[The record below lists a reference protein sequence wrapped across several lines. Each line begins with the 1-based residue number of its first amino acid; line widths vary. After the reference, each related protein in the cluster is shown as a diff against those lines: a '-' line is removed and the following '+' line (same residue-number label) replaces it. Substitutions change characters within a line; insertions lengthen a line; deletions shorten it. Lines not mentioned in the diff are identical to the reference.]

1 MSTQVQ
7 LTRSSRL
14 ADAAWRYQIV
24 LDGQN
29 AGVIRNGATAQ
40 LSTPPGE
47 HTLQIRSLHIVNRHI
62 GLASPP
68 ATFNLDDGKHA
79 QFLCHAPSFAQALP
93 QWITCLRGD
102 RSQWIK
108 LERIASLD

>member
-1 MSTQVQ
+1 MSAELQIS
-7 LTRSSRL
+7 RSSRL

-24 LDGQN
+24 LDGQD
-29 AGVIRNGATAQ
+29 AGMIRNGETAQ
-40 LSTPPGE
+40 LSTSPGE
-47 HTLQIRSLHIVNRHI
+47 HTLQVRSLHIINRHI

-68 ATFNLDDGKHA
+68 ATFAVNDGKQA
-79 QFLCHAPSFAQALP
+79 QFVCQAPSFAHALP

-108 LERIASLD
+108 LEPVTSLG